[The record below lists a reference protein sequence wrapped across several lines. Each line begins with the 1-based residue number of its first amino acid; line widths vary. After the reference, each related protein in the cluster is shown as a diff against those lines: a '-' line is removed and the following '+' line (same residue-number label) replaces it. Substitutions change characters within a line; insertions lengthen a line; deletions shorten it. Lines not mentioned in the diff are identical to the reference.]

1 MILKVIYL
9 MLKVKSTIF
18 NALFSLFMLLA
29 YNTIFL
35 KTAYEINSNSVFMI
49 SIFICV
55 FLIFNIISTILFHGK
70 ILKPLSI
77 TFCILNAF
85 TFYFMYTYNTAID
98 KIMFLNVLKTDIYEV
113 RDLLSLNLGLFF
125 IFLGLIPSIVIYK
138 LEIISSPWQQKL
150 KYSLLSALII
160 AGIMLSGF
168 QTTEDIFRKHKGLK
182 YYLVP
187 VNYIGAI
194 ISVTKIKMKPRPELQ
209 KISDDATL
217 KPYWKN
223 GKKNLFIFVMGE
235 TARAA
240 NFSLNGY
247 HRPTNKPLEKYQSE
261 LIYFHDTKACGTSTA
276 ISLPCVFSKDSR
288 ENFQTGSE
296 EYTENI
302 LDIFNKVGYK
312 VLWREN
318 NTGCYNNCDRIEVE
332 EPCKEDSCLDEI
344 MLDNF
349 AAKIKNTDKNNLV
362 VLHQR
367 GSHGPAYHQH
377 YPKSAELYT
386 PVCTSKNLYDCSVES
401 LVNVYDNSIY
411 YTSQFLSQT
420 IKELKK
426 LSTDYNTI
434 LIYTSD
440 HGESLGENGQY
451 LHATPYDEAPKY
463 QTDVPFFIWMPNDF
477 ASNFNLD
484 KDCLNKKINSPI
496 SHDNIYHSLL
506 GLGGINSSTYDKS
519 LDIFA
524 SCRK

>member
-1 MILKVIYL
+1 
-9 MLKVKSTIF
+9 MLKIKSTNF

-29 YNTIFL
+29 YNTIFF
-35 KTAYEINSNSVFMI
+35 KEVYEINSNPTFMI
-49 SIFICV
+49 SISICV
-55 FLIFNIISTILFHGK
+55 FLIFNIISTILFQSK
-70 ILKPLSI
+70 TVKPLTI
-77 TFCILNAF
+77 IFCLLNAF

-113 RDLLSLNLGLFF
+113 RDLLSLNLLLTL
-125 IFLGLIPSIVIYK
+125 IFLGLIPSWIIYK
-138 LEIISSPWQQKL
+138 LKIISSPWKQKF
-150 KYSLLSALII
+150 KYGLLSAII
-160 AGIMLSGF
+160 VAGIMLSGF
-168 QTTEDIFRKHKGLK
+168 QSTENIFRKNKGIK

-194 ISVTKIKMKPRPELQ
+194 ISVAKIKMKPSPELQ
-209 KISDDATL
+209 KISEDAKL

-223 GKKNLFIFVMGE
+223 NKKNLFVFVMGE

-247 HRPTNKPLEKYQSE
+247 HRPTNQPLEKYQSD
-261 LIYFHDTKACGTSTA
+261 LIYFHDFKACGTSTA
-276 ISLPCVFSKDSR
+276 VSLPCVFSKEGR
-288 ENFQTGSE
+288 ETFETGSE
-296 EYTENI
+296 EYKENI
-302 LDIFNKVGYK
+302 LDIFNHVGYK

-332 EPCKEDSCLDEI
+332 EPCKKDSCLDEV
-344 MLDNF
+344 MLENF
-349 AAKIKNTDKNNLV
+349 ADKVKKGNQNNLV

-377 YPKSAELYT
+377 YSPSSELYT
-386 PVCTSKNLYDCSVES
+386 PICTSNNLPSCSTES
-401 LVNVYDNSIY
+401 LVNVYDNTVH
-411 YTSQFLSQT
+411 YTSEFLSQT
-420 IKELKK
+420 IEELKK
-426 LSTDYNTI
+426 LATDYNTI

-451 LHATPYDEAPKY
+451 LHSAPYDEAPQY
-463 QTDVPFFIWMPNDF
+463 QTDVPFFLWIPNDF
-477 ASNFNLD
+477 ATNFNLD
-484 KDCLNKKINSPI
+484 KNCLSKKIKTPF

-506 GLGGINSSTYDKS
+506 GLGGISSSTYDEN